1 MHFAYGQI
9 GKNGLLV
16 RNFELDL
23 GLITDKMV
31 KNGRYE
37 DCLPKDSLSKHCI
50 L

>member
-23 GLITDKMV
+23 GLIEL
-31 KNGRYE
+31 Y
-37 DCLPKDSLSKHCI
+37 PLSRTP
-50 L
+50 